1 MASILE
7 SRSNGNTVTRQI
19 VATTVTYGS
28 TITLTAAQIKA
39 YQTIFKIALTGAL
52 TLVAPTTGVL
62 EDQVIEFRL
71 TSDGTDRTVTYGT
84 GFQAAGT
91 HAIEGTG
98 SLTGSS
104 QFRFN
109 GTVWVELCRQTPTS
123 A

>member
-1 MASILE
+1 MASIIQD
-7 SRSNGNTVTRQI
+7 RSNGNTVDRTISQ
-19 VATTVTYGS
+19 AAVTYAL
-28 TITLTAAQIKA
+28 TVTLTAAQLWA
-39 YQTIFKIALTGAL
+39 YHSIIKIALTGAC

-98 SLTGSS
+98 SLTGAS